1 MAAVGQPAARQ
12 AHAPVY
18 ENTYIMKPEGYGK
31 ARTRSWLP
39 WALRCTDCRFLTRPA
54 AQMQSAKFNP
64 SEVSSIVQLKLANRL
79 EGVEYDAATAAQ
91 VSLGQVP
98 ADSLPSWCSAASAAG
113 AACLWVWRSSRTR
126 AAGGAAACP
135 LASGFCRVDH

>member
-91 VSLGQVP
+91 VSLAQSASRLSAQLVQCSKCSRCSLPVGVAKQSHPRGRRRGCVP
-98 ADSLPSWCSAASAAG
+98 ARQWILSC
-113 AACLWVWRSSRTR
+113 
-126 AAGGAAACP
+126 
-135 LASGFCRVDH
+135 